1 MNINEERTTDTVIE
15 QIVALEWKQFQA
27 VHNEGGRASCQ
38 DDYET
43 FEIMRKS
50 QFLAWDREV
59 AESYLEDIKRAEEI
73 PWNLLT
79 EKYARMMESTAP
91 EEYAQLAA
99 RLPKRSEER
108 ICMQEEIIAKRV
120 KWEEEFSKSY
130 PNLQETGRSIHTSED
145 TAWNTSF
152 ETYARGEL
160 GTYSD
165 RTVELYLK
173 MIRRMEAAGENLSEK
188 TLSYMVQFYGYA
200 SIQAAEER
208 YAKKA

>member
-1 MNINEERTTDTVIE
+1 MKNDIIK

-50 QFLAWDREV
+50 QFLAWDEDV
-59 AESYLEDIKRAEEI
+59 VESYLEDIKRAEEK

-91 EEYAQLAA
+91 DEYAKLAD

-108 ICMQEEIIAKRV
+108 IRIQEEIIKKRIE
-120 KWEEEFSKSY
+120 WEEQFNKEY

-145 TAWNTSF
+145 TPWNTSF

-173 MIRRMEAAGENLSEK
+173 MVNRMEKEGENLSKK
-188 TLSYMVQFYGYA
+188 TLSYMVKFYGYA
-200 SIQAAEER
+200 SIEAAEER
-208 YAKKA
+208 YSK